1 MILLDTHAWVWF
13 VGDPS
18 RLSKSAR
25 KAVDGALEAGE
36 LAVSSMSVWEVA
48 MLVKKGRLKLT
59 LEAGAWVARCEAM
72 PFLKFLPV
80 SNAIAMQSVELPP
93 PLHADPADRI
103 IVATALQHRL
113 ALITKD
119 RRLRDYEPVRTIW

>member
-13 VGDPS
+13 VSDPS
-18 RLSKSAR
+18 QLSKAAR

-48 MLVKKGRLKLT
+48 MLVEKGRLKLSMD
-59 LEAGAWVARCEAM
+59 AGAWVARSEAM
-72 PFLKFLPV
+72 PFLRFLPV
-80 SNAIAMQSVELPP
+80 TNAIALRSVELPP
-93 PLHADPADRI
+93 PLHSDPADGI

-113 ALITKD
+113 PLVTKD
-119 RRLRDYEPVRTIW
+119 RRLRAYEPVRTIW